1 MAISLIQD
9 CKQFIQQHA
18 LLQQQQPLLLAVS
31 GGVDSVVLV
40 DLCHQLSL
48 SFVIAHCNFNL
59 RGEESNRDE
68 AFVKSLAAQY
78 QVPIFIK
85 HFNTAAF
92 ANENK
97 SSIQVA
103 ARELRYNWFQQ
114 ISTDSTVVNALQHTN
129 TEHKVNVNLPV
140 LILTAHHA
148 NDSMETLLMN
158 FFKGTGIKGLQGIQ
172 AKNPQLKNIIRPLLF
187 ATKKQLIQ
195 YAQENKLSFVED
207 SSNAKDQYTRNYFRN
222 QLLPNIATIFPSV
235 EDNLQ
240 DNLARFADIETLYN
254 QAIAIHTKKLVVQK
268 GNEIHLP
275 ILQLQKSKPLPT
287 ILFEIIKDFGF
298 TANQVTDVIGL
309 LNSSSGKYV
318 QSATHRIINNRKW
331 LIIALINNLEANTI
345 LIEAHSASVA
355 FEAGVL
361 TFKNGKP
368 SNIQAANNAVQL
380 NAAEI
385 KYPLLLRKWK
395 QGDYFYPLGMQ
406 KKKKLS
412 KFFID
417 QKLSLPQK
425 ENTWVLEMDKKIVW
439 VIGLRLDDRFRITEK
454 TTQQL
459 TISFTKN

>member
-1 MAISLIQD
+1 MAINLIQA
-9 CKQFIQQHA
+9 CKQFIQQHG
-18 LLQQQQPLLLAVS
+18 LLQQQQPLLIAVS

-48 SFVIAHCNFNL
+48 PFAIAHCNFNL

-68 AFVKSLAAQY
+68 AFVKALAEKY
-78 QVPIFIK
+78 QVPVFIEQ
-85 HFNTAAF
+85 FNTSAY

-97 SSIQVA
+97 KSTQVA

-114 ISTDSTVVNALQHTN
+114 IATDTTVLTALQQCII
-129 TEHKVNVNLPV
+129 EVNRNLPV

-148 NDSMETLLMN
+148 NDSIETLLMN
-158 FFKGTGIKGLQGIQ
+158 FFKGTGIRGLQGIQ
-172 AKNPQLKNIIRPLLF
+172 PKHPQLKNIIRPLLF
-187 ATKKQLIQ
+187 ATKKQLLQ
-195 YAQENKLSFVED
+195 YAQEKKLPFVED

-222 QLLPNIATIFPSV
+222 QLLPAITKVFPLV

-240 DNLARFADIETLYN
+240 DNLARFSDIEILYN
-254 QAIAIHTKKLVVQK
+254 QAISIHTKKLVVQK

-275 ILQLQKSKPLPT
+275 ILQLQKCKPLPT
-287 ILFEIIKDFGF
+287 ILYEIINDYGF
-298 TANQVTDVIGL
+298 TANQITDVISL
-309 LNSSSGKYV
+309 LNSPSGKYV

-331 LIIALINNLEANTI
+331 LIIAPINNIEANHI
-345 LIEAHSASVA
+345 LIEAHFGPIV
-355 FEAGVL
+355 FEAGL
-361 TFKNGKP
+361 LNFKSGKT
-368 SNIQAANNAVQL
+368 SNIQTDNNSVQL

-385 KYPLLLRKWK
+385 KFPLILRKWK

-439 VIGLRLDDRFRITEK
+439 VIGLRIDDRFKITEK